1 MAVKKARSQSRA
13 PAPPSPREDRLKPS
27 SQGADA
33 IERRRRW
40 FRLGAALLV
49 PLLGIALIELV
60 LRLTGFGYE
69 TAFFVRHR
77 AVDPSLRVE
86 NQRFAWRFVPRT
98 LAKTPEFLVLNPSKP
113 DGTCRIFVFG
123 ESAAIGDPA
132 PAFGFSRILETL
144 LRARSPGTQFEVV
157 NTAFTA
163 INSHVILPI
172 ARDCQSLRG
181 DIWLVYMGNNEV
193 IGPFGTGTV
202 FGRQTP
208 PLPIIRTGLAL
219 KTARSAQWL
228 DQWLQRLS
236 PSPEAALGWGGM
248 SMFMSQQVRRD
259 DPRLESL
266 NRHFQRNLGDLI
278 ALGADAGARV
288 VVSTMVSRLR
298 DWPPFGSLHRA
309 GLTEGDRV
317 EWERFYNAGVTAQ
330 TNGAFEAAIR
340 NYESAARLDE
350 TYADLHFQWGT
361 CCLALGQTN
370 EAKNHLTLARDL
382 DTLRFRTDSRHNES
396 IRQTVARHAERGVR
410 LLDAERHFERE
421 SKHGMPGEELLYEHV
436 HFTFEGNYLLARLF
450 ADEVAAM
457 LPNRAAPRS
466 QPPAAWLSIEECAAR
481 LGYTDSQRYEI
492 AKVVRR
498 RFDEPIY
505 RQQLGHTERLK
516 QLDDELAGLRGH
528 AKPVAR
534 RRAME
539 VCRQA
544 SASNPGDWMLHELT
558 ARLLVG
564 LDDSSAAEAEWREVA
579 RLIPHTA
586 RSHNEIGKLL
596 QHQGKNDQA
605 RASFAKAL
613 ELNPDSADAHAG
625 LGTLDRAE
633 GSRSKAIRHFR
644 QALKLD
650 PTRTETA
657 KDLEALLQ
665 SEARP

>member
-1 MAVKKARSQSRA
+1 MKKARSHSRA
-13 PAPPSPREDRLKPS
+13 PAPPFPQEDRLEPS
-27 SQGADA
+27 SRGADA
-33 IERRRRW
+33 LQGRRRW

-69 TAFFVRHR
+69 TAFFVRHP

-86 NQRFAWRFVPRT
+86 NQRFLWRFVPRT
-98 LAKTPEFLVLNPSKP
+98 LAKTPEFVVLNPSKP

-144 LRARSPGTQFEVV
+144 LRARYPATQFEVV

-172 ARDCQSLRG
+172 ARDCRNLQG

-208 PLPIIRTGLAL
+208 PLPIIRASLAL

-236 PSPEAALGWGGM
+236 PSSEAALGWGGM

-266 NRHFQRNLGDLI
+266 NRHFQRNLSDLI
-278 ALGADAGARV
+278 ALGTDAGAQV

-298 DWPPFGSLHRA
+298 DWPPFGSLHRV
-309 GLTEGDRV
+309 GLTEADRV
-317 EWERFYNAGVTAQ
+317 QWEQFYNAGVTAQ
-330 TNGAFEAAIR
+330 TNSAFEAAIR

-350 TYADLHFQWGT
+350 TYAALHFQWGAS
-361 CCLALGQTN
+361 CLALGQTN
-370 EAKNHLTLARDL
+370 EAKTHLALARDL

-396 IRQTVARHAERGVR
+396 IRQTVARRAGRGIR

-421 SKHGMPGEELLYEHV
+421 SRHGIPGEELLYEHV

-457 LPNRAAPRS
+457 LPNPAAPQS
-466 QPPAAWLSIEECAAR
+466 QPPAAWLSIGECAAR

-505 RQQLGHTERLK
+505 RQQLGHAERLR
-516 QLDDELAGLRGH
+516 QLDDELASLRGH

-579 RLIPHTA
+579 RLIPHAA
-586 RSHNEIGKLL
+586 RSHNEIAKLL
-596 QHQGKNDQA
+596 QQQGRNDEA

-613 ELNPDSADAHAG
+613 DLNPDSADAHVG
-625 LGTLDRAE
+625 LGNLDRAQ

-644 QALKLD
+644 QALHLD

-657 KDLEALLQ
+657 KDLETLLQ

>member
-1 MAVKKARSQSRA
+1 MKKARSHSIA
-13 PAPPSPREDRLKPS
+13 PTPPSGREDRIEPS
-27 SQGADA
+27 SRGSNA
-33 IERRRRW
+33 IEGRRRW

-49 PLLGIALIELV
+49 PLVGIALIELV
-60 LRLTGFGYE
+60 LRLIGFGYE

-86 NQRFAWRFVPRT
+86 NQRFAWRFVPHT
-98 LAKTPEFLVLNPSKP
+98 LAKTPEFVVLNPSKP

-144 LRARSPGTQFEVV
+144 LRARYPGMQFEVV

-172 ARDCQSLRG
+172 ARDCRSLQG

-208 PLPIIRTGLAL
+208 PLPVIRTSIAL
-219 KTARSAQWL
+219 KRARSAQWL

-236 PSPEAALGWGGM
+236 PSSEAALGWGGM

-259 DPRLESL
+259 DPRLETL

-278 ALGADAGARV
+278 AVGTDARAQV

-298 DWPPFGSLHRA
+298 DWPPFGSLHRI
-309 GLTEGDRV
+309 GLTETDRV
-317 EWERFYNAGVTAQ
+317 EWERLYNAGVAAQ

-340 NYESAARLDE
+340 DYESAARLDD
-350 TYADLHFQWGT
+350 TYADLHFQWGA

-370 EAKNHLTLARDL
+370 EAKTHLTLARDL
-382 DTLRFRTDSRHNES
+382 DTLRFRTDSRHNEA
-396 IRQTVARHAERGVR
+396 IRQTVARHAGRGVR

-436 HFTFEGNYLLARLF
+436 HFTFEGNYILARLF
-450 ADEVAAM
+450 AEEVAAI
-457 LPNRAAPRS
+457 LADRAAPRS
-466 QPPAAWLSIEECAAR
+466 QSSAAWLASEACAAR

-492 AKVVRR
+492 AKLVRR

-505 RQQLGHTERLK
+505 RHQLGHMERLR
-516 QLDDELAGLRGH
+516 QLDDELASLRGH
-528 AKPVAR
+528 SKPVAR

-544 SASNPGDWMLHELT
+544 SASKPGDWMLHELT

-564 LDDSSAAEAEWREVA
+564 LDDYSAAEAEWREVA
-579 RLIPHTA
+579 RLIPHAA
-586 RSHNEIGKLL
+586 RSYNEIGKLL
-596 QHQGKNDQA
+596 EQQGRNDQA
-605 RASFAKAL
+605 RASFARAL
-613 ELNPDSADAHAG
+613 ELNPDSADAHVG
-625 LGTLDRAE
+625 LGNLDRAQ
-633 GSRSKAIRHFR
+633 GARSKAIRHFR
-644 QALKLD
+644 QALRLD
-650 PTRTETA
+650 PTRAETA
-657 KDLEALLQ
+657 KDLETLLQ

>member
-1 MAVKKARSQSRA
+1 MAVKKARSHSRA
-13 PAPPSPREDRLKPS
+13 PAPPSPREDRPKPS

-33 IERRRRW
+33 LKGRRRW
-40 FRLGAALLV
+40 FRIGAALLV

-144 LRARSPGTQFEVV
+144 LRAGYPGTQFEVV

-163 INSHVILPI
+163 INSHVTLPI
-172 ARDCQSLRG
+172 ARDCRNLQG

-208 PLPIIRTGLAL
+208 PLPIIRTGLEL

-236 PSPEAALGWGGM
+236 PSSEAALGWGGM

-278 ALGADAGARV
+278 ALGTDAGARV

-298 DWPPFGSLHRA
+298 DWPPFGSLHRG
-309 GLTEGDRV
+309 GLTEADRV

-330 TNGAFEAAIR
+330 TNRAFEAAIR
-340 NYESAARLDE
+340 NYESAAKLDE

-370 EAKNHLTLARDL
+370 EAKTHLTLARDL

-396 IRQTVARHAERGVR
+396 IRQTTARHAERGVR
-410 LLDAERHFERE
+410 LLDAERHFERQ

-505 RQQLGHTERLK
+505 RQQLGHAERLK

-564 LDDSSAAEAEWREVA
+564 LDDFSAAEAEWREVA
-579 RLIPHTA
+579 RLIPHAA

-596 QHQGKNDQA
+596 QQQGKNDQA

-613 ELNPDSADAHAG
+613 ELNPDSADAHVG
-625 LGTLDRAE
+625 LGNLDRAE
-633 GSRSKAIRHFR
+633 GSRSRAIGHFR
-644 QALKLD
+644 QALSLD

-665 SEARP
+665 SEVRP

>member
-1 MAVKKARSQSRA
+1 MAMKKPRSQPKT
-13 PAPPSPREDRLKPS
+13 PAAPSPRESRLEPS
-27 SQGADA
+27 SRGANALDG
-33 IERRRRW
+33 RRRW

-49 PLLGIALIELV
+49 PLLGVALIELV
-60 LRLTGFGYE
+60 LRLTGSGYE

-77 AVDPSLRVE
+77 AVAPGLRVE

-98 LAKTPEFLVLNPSKP
+98 LAKTPEFVVLNPSKP

-144 LRARSPGTQFEVV
+144 LRARCPGTQFEVV

-172 ARDCQSLRG
+172 ARDCRNLRG

-208 PLPIIRTGLAL
+208 PLPVIRTSLAL
-219 KTARSAQWL
+219 KTARSAQCL

-236 PSPEAALGWGGM
+236 PSSDAALGWGGM

-259 DPRLESL
+259 DPRLETL
-266 NRHFQRNLGDLI
+266 NRHFQRNLSDLI
-278 ALGADAGARV
+278 ALGTDAGARV
-288 VVSTMVSRLR
+288 VVSTMVSRVR
-298 DWPPFGSLHRA
+298 DWPPFGSLHRV
-309 GLTEGDRV
+309 GLTETDRI
-317 EWERFYNAGVTAQ
+317 EWERFYNAGVAAQ
-330 TNGAFEAAIR
+330 TNGAFEAAVR

-350 TYADLHFQWGT
+350 TYADLHFQWGA

-370 EAKNHLTLARDL
+370 EAKTHLTLARDL

-396 IRQTVARHAERGVR
+396 IRQTVARHAGRGVR
-410 LLDAERHFERE
+410 LLDAEKQFDRE

-450 ADEVAAM
+450 AEEVAAI
-457 LPNRAAPRS
+457 LPSRAAPRS
-466 QPPAAWLSIEECAAR
+466 QPPAAWLAPEECAAR

-505 RQQLGHTERLK
+505 RHQLGHAERLEK
-516 QLDDELAGLRGH
+516 LDAELASLRGH
-528 AKPVAR
+528 SKPVAR
-534 RRAME
+534 RRAMDI
-539 VCRQA
+539 CRQA
-544 SASNPGDWMLHELT
+544 TASNPGDWMLHELT

-564 LDDSSAAEAEWREVA
+564 LDDYSAAEAEWREVA
-579 RLIPHTA
+579 RLIPHAA
-586 RSHNEIGKLL
+586 RPHNEIGKLL
-596 QHQGKNDQA
+596 QQQGRNDQA

-613 ELNPDSADAHAG
+613 ELNPDSADAHIG
-625 LGTLDRAE
+625 LGNLDRAQ
-633 GSRSKAIRHFR
+633 GARSKAISHFR
-644 QALKLD
+644 QALHLD
-650 PTRTETA
+650 PTRAETA
-657 KDLEALLQ
+657 KDLETLLQ